1 MYCRTRRVVKDGGRY
16 SASGCVFRTGG
27 VTTLLQ
33 RTRHRARIPET
44 LLKIGAVGTFGVS
57 HARRAAQLDYTPEHE
72 AQRREHMSFA
82 DQTIIVTGAFG
93 GIGTE
98 VARRLLEK
106 GARVILT
113 DRAGAAAAVP
123 AEFGARASFAELD
136 VTSEEAWQ
144 SVIDGAV
151 ATHGAIHGL
160 VNIAGVFTPGIAF
173 EDMTLAQWRHHL
185 SVNLDGTFMGCRF
198 ATRAMAKTGG
208 GSIVNFSSGL
218 AHIMLSDAAAYCVSK
233 AAVLALT
240 RLAAKAGGKHR
251 VRVNA
256 VLPGA
261 IDTPMLWGNLR
272 EGQAPQELIDMLVKQ
287 HPIGRIG
294 VPGDVAQAVVFLLD
308 PENSF
313 ITGALLAVDGGQ
325 LVD

>member
-1 MYCRTRRVVKDGGRY
+1 M
-16 SASGCVFRTGG
+16 S
-27 VTTLLQ
+27 
-33 RTRHRARIPET
+33 
-44 LLKIGAVGTFGVS
+44 LKA
-57 HARRAAQLDYTPEHE
+57 
-72 AQRREHMSFA
+72 
-82 DQTIIVTGAFG
+82 QTILITGALG
-93 GIGTE
+93 GIGVE
-98 VARRLLEK
+98 VAKSLLNS
-106 GARVILT
+106 GARVILS
-113 DRAGAAAAVP
+113 DRARADREVT
-123 AEFGARASFAELD
+123 AEFGDSASFITLD
-136 VTSEEAWQ
+136 VTSETSWEQ
-144 SVIDGAV
+144 VISEIVTA
-151 ATHGAIHGL
+151 HGALHGL

-173 EDMTLAQWRHHL
+173 EDMTLAQWRHHM
-185 SVNLDGTFMGCRF
+185 SVNLDGTFMGCRL
-198 ATRAMAKTGG
+198 AIRAMARTGG
-208 GSIVNFSSGL
+208 GAIVNFSSGL

-272 EGQAPQELIDMLVKQ
+272 DGQAPQELIDMLVKQ

-294 VPGDVAQAVVFLLD
+294 VPSDVAQAVAFLLD
-308 PENSF
+308 PTNSF

>member
-1 MYCRTRRVVKDGGRY
+1 M
-16 SASGCVFRTGG
+16 
-27 VTTLLQ
+27 
-33 RTRHRARIPET
+33 
-44 LLKIGAVGTFGVS
+44 TF
-57 HARRAAQLDYTPEHE
+57 E
-72 AQRREHMSFA
+72 
-82 DQTIIVTGAFG
+82 DQTILVTGALG
-93 GIGTE
+93 GIGAE
-98 VARRLLEK
+98 VVRSLLEK
-106 GARVILT
+106 GARVVLS
-113 DRAGAAAAVP
+113 DHADPGKDVH
-123 AEFGARASFAELD
+123 AEFGRLASFAALD

-144 SVIDGAV
+144 QVIDRIVASYGAL
-151 ATHGAIHGL
+151 HGL
-160 VNIAGVFTPGIAF
+160 VNIAGVFTPGIPF
-173 EDMTLAQWRHHL
+173 EDMTLAQWRHHMA
-185 SVNLDGTFMGCRF
+185 VNLDGTFMGCRL
-198 ATRAMAKTGG
+198 AMRAMARTGG
-208 GSIVNFSSGL
+208 GAIVNFSSGL

-272 EGQAPQELIDMLVKQ
+272 AGQQPQELIDMLVKQ

-294 VPGDVAQAVVFLLD
+294 VPSDVAQAVTFLMD
-308 PENSF
+308 PANSF

>member
-1 MYCRTRRVVKDGGRY
+1 M
-16 SASGCVFRTGG
+16 
-27 VTTLLQ
+27 
-33 RTRHRARIPET
+33 
-44 LLKIGAVGTFGVS
+44 TF
-57 HARRAAQLDYTPEHE
+57 EN
-72 AQRREHMSFA
+72 
-82 DQTIIVTGAFG
+82 QTILITGASG
-93 GIGTE
+93 GIGRE
-98 VARRLLEK
+98 VARLLIER
-106 GARVILT
+106 GARVIRSDRSPAEGRMSAAPG
-113 DRAGAAAAVP
+113 DRARFIA
-123 AEFGARASFAELD
+123 LD

-144 SVIDGAV
+144 RAIDGIV
-151 ATHGAIHGL
+151 AEYGALNGL
-160 VNIAGVFTPGIAF
+160 VNIAGVFTPGIPF
-173 EDMTLAQWRHHL
+173 EEMTLAQWRYHMD
-185 SVNLDGTFMGCRF
+185 VNLDGTFLGCRF
-198 ATRAMAKTGG
+198 ATRAMAQSGG

-272 EGQAPQELIDMLVKQ
+272 PGQQPQELIDMLVKQ

-294 VPGDVAQAVVFLLD
+294 VPADVAQAVAFLLD
-308 PENSF
+308 PANSF
-313 ITGALLAVDGGQ
+313 VTGALLAVDGGQ